1 MTLDAAFANS
11 LRPLLPDHLR
21 EGLTAFSGG
30 EGGDERA
37 ERDLLRDIEQHL
49 NSLYIATASFIPSY
63 IAEDSSILDPQRA
76 TTDYGALRP
85 GAFLFADVSGFTAL
99 SEMIQQH
106 SGAEGTEVLTA
117 VINDYFTTMLE
128 ILARSD
134 GQLLKF
140 AGDALLAF
148 YPARGEGDTSPALK
162 AARTGLRMQ
171 QAMAEGFQPIRSER
185 LTALLGAEHD
195 AQLTMSI
202 GIAQGQLFEG
212 VIGSVVQRDHVIQGA
227 LPGQAMDAEG
237 VGVRDE
243 VIVSADLV
251 PLFDDRF
258 ELKPLEDGF
267 VQVVGLTGRLDD
279 FELHATGIRRRQV
292 AGSLLDFGDGDLLR
306 SVQQAADKVERVRPF
321 VAPAV
326 FSELV
331 NSAAHAEHSELDRYH
346 VASSNVPAATMFVHC
361 TGFSELLVEWG
372 AEFLPELTGFLSRY
386 YTMVQ
391 QTVTELG
398 GTLTRTDPYKLGFKL
413 LITFGAPIKHEDD
426 RERAVAAALEL
437 QSRLAAFNRRIDEDI
452 RRLEVRSGRSLAR
465 ETYVRQRIGITFGT
479 TFAGEAGWK
488 QRREFTV
495 MGDDVNLAAR
505 LMATAQ
511 FGEILVNSAIY
522 DRARASFA
530 AEALPLLTLKGK
542 SRPVQAYRV
551 TGALRP
557 ASTAHSGEEM
567 PFIGHDQF
575 LLTLN
580 LILPQVKRGRVR
592 TLGLIG
598 DAGAGKTRI
607 AREFATMARATDF
620 HVAFVTC
627 QERSARHSVWAQI
640 VAQVLGVD
648 AFANAAAG
656 RAAIRAA
663 LEELGQ
669 QALLGVLGDLL
680 YGFTPEPERK
690 RQQSLQDLFQAVS
703 KMSPEEL
710 KTSGMFGVLRRKVA
724 AEPAP
729 DAAAA
734 SESSEQQAS
743 IWNTVERRTST
754 EQAVTTLLQASA
766 ARQPLLIVI
775 DDAHQATAR
784 ALAILDHVLSHLQGV
799 PLAFLVTSEP
809 LTVVSI
815 ETQRALRPVLSR
827 LKTEPVPDL
836 NEYETG
842 RLAMACLGAI
852 EMDADL
858 RELVWHRTS
867 GRPLYIEA
875 LMRSLQDELYV
886 MVTDG
891 RARLSPI
898 ADTGALPEN
907 VRELV
912 LSRLIR
918 LPTQMLDLAR
928 AGAVLGAR
936 FTLPTLDA
944 VSGFSD
950 RAAAETGRDGLVEA
964 QVWVSMGQEYAFRHG
979 MTQSVIYDSM
989 SRAQRLK
996 LHRAAADYFLRPEV
1010 DAPLQAAYH
1019 LARCGLLPR
1028 AVEVIQ
1034 SAAEAAEQRKDYES
1048 ALEFYQFAAELLPD
1062 NRDVLLHLVHVRDE
1076 LARQQV

>member
-21 EGLTAFSGG
+21 EGLTAFAEG

-63 IAEDSSILDPQRA
+63 IADDTSILDPKRA
-76 TTDYGALRP
+76 ATDYGALRP

-117 VINDYFTTMLE
+117 VINDYFTSMLE
-128 ILARSD
+128 ILAKSD

-148 YPARGEGDTSPALK
+148 YPARGDADTSPALK

-171 QAMAEGFQPIRSER
+171 QAMADGFQPIRSER
-185 LTALLGAEHD
+185 LTALLGEGHD

-212 VIGSVVQRDHVIQGA
+212 VVGSVVQRDHVIQGA
-227 LPGQAMDAEG
+227 LPGEAMDAEG

-243 VIVSADLV
+243 VIVAADIV

-258 ELKPLEDGF
+258 ELKLLDDGF
-267 VQVVGLTGRLDD
+267 VQVVGLTERLDD
-279 FELHATGIRRRQV
+279 FELQATGMRRRQV

-331 NSAAHAEHSELDRYH
+331 NSAAHAEHGERDRYH
-346 VASSNVPAATMFVHC
+346 VASSNVPAATMFIHC
-361 TGFSELLVEWG
+361 TGFSELLAEWG
-372 AEFLPELTGFLSRY
+372 MEFLPDLTGFLSRY

-391 QTVTELG
+391 QTITELG

-437 QSRLAAFNRRIDEDI
+437 QTRLAAFNRRIDEDV
-452 RRLEVRSGRSLAR
+452 RRLEARSGRSLAR
-465 ETYVRQRIGITFGT
+465 ETYVRQRIGITFGMI
-479 TFAGEAGWK
+479 FAGEAGWK

-511 FGEILVNSAIY
+511 FGEILVNSAVF
-522 DRARASFA
+522 DAARASFA
-530 AEALPLLTLKGK
+530 AEALPPLTLKGK

-551 TGALRP
+551 TGALQQAAAAR
-557 ASTAHSGEEM
+557 SVDEM

-592 TLGLIG
+592 ALGLVG

-607 AREFATMARATDF
+607 AREFATMAHATDF
-620 HVAFVTC
+620 RVAFVTC
-627 QERSARHSVWAQI
+627 QERSTRHSIWAQI

-648 AFANAAAG
+648 PFADPAAG

-663 LEELGQ
+663 LEALGQ
-669 QALLGVLGDLL
+669 SALLGVLGDLL

-703 KMSPEEL
+703 KMRPEEL
-710 KTSGMFGVLRRKVA
+710 KTSGMFGVLRRKA
-724 AEPAP
+724 AKEPAP
-729 DAAAA
+729 EAAA
-734 SESSEQQAS
+734 SASREEQAS

-754 EQAVTTLLQASA
+754 EQAVTALLQAA
-766 ARQPLLIVI
+766 ASRQPLLIVI

-784 ALAILDHVLSHLQGV
+784 ALAILDHVLTHVQGV
-799 PLAFLVTSEP
+799 PLAFLVTYEP
-809 LTVVSI
+809 LTVVGD

-827 LKTEPVPDL
+827 LKSEPVPDL
-836 NEYETG
+836 NEYEAG
-842 RLAMACLGAI
+842 RLAMACLGAS
-852 EMDADL
+852 EMEAAL
-858 RELVWHRTS
+858 RDLVWQRTS

-886 MVTDG
+886 MVTDD

-912 LSRLIR
+912 LSRINR

-944 VSGFSD
+944 VSGFAD
-950 RAAAETGRDGLVEA
+950 RAAVEAGRDGLVEA
-964 QVWVSMGQEYAFRHG
+964 QVLVATGQEYAFRHG

-1028 AVEVIQ
+1028 AVEVVQ
-1034 SAAEAAEQRKDYES
+1034 TAAEAAEQRKDYES
-1048 ALEFYQFAAELLPD
+1048 ALEFCQFAVELLPD
-1062 NRDVLLHLVHVRDE
+1062 NRDVLLRLVRVRDE